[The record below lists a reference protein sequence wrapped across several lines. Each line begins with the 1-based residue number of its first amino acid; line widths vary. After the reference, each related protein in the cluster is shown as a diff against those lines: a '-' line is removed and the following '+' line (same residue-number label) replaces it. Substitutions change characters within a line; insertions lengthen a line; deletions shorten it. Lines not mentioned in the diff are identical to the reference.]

1 MSNLE
6 NFRNIAHTQKLIWEL
21 RRDRYALTAMIE
33 SNPTQQNLEE
43 LRVLDAHMETLH
55 SKIKENYYEISP
67 NFGEIFSGEY
77 V

>member
-21 RRDRYALTAMIE
+21 RLERYTLTDRIE
-33 SNPTQQNLEE
+33 SNPTPQNLEE
-43 LRVLDAHMETLH
+43 LRVLDEYMAILS

-67 NFGEIFSGEY
+67 KFGEIFSGE
-77 V
+77 